1 MPLIRPTSFPRSRSL
16 WSTGGVVCAVF
27 LWLAVW
33 GSVTP
38 VSAQGVEAATYSLA
52 IRGEPL
58 EAALRK
64 TAELTRADVAWDPLL
79 VSGKRSFCVATE
91 LPFEALLSCVL
102 KGTGLDF
109 VRRSS
114 GLYVLEL
121 ATEGPP
127 LYGNLRGIVLD
138 AESEQPVSNAH
149 VYLADAG
156 RGSVANQEGMFI
168 FPRLLP
174 GEYDVRVSHMGYRL
188 GQVQVSITAGGDAST
203 EIILQAEAVLIAPII
218 VDGLSMT
225 PASSLLGSA
234 SATQEEVTT
243 NLNAGTTGILQSLA
257 AMPGVRVSDA
267 TADVHIQGGEAG
279 EHQFRLDGA
288 PVFIPLN
295 VATFVG
301 PFSPFALGK
310 ITVNKAGFRAS
321 LGSQIAGVIEAEH
334 DVRAPAAA
342 AGRGARPQRQFTV
355 QVDPLSTNARFSS
368 STTTADGKHVTTLSA
383 VRVGMWSLVAPPSLA
398 GLLND
403 WNVVD
408 TFVLSAFASENTPF
422 SNLPP
427 EGEPSLQFADVHQ
440 AVRIRFGALRTLNVS
455 GYWGRSSIGNAIANI
470 DLTDADGSSSVSS
483 TDLLAR
489 FKDVYSWQN
498 GMLQARYDVVNSAHV
513 LTSARIRGSF
523 YRLNHDFRAPDAASA
538 GTTEDDGNF
547 VYEVG
552 AEFGADYFSDSG
564 HKVETGAEILVAGTD
579 FTVAGTQQLPIRH
592 ASTGLRVA
600 AFAQDKLQVGS
611 HGTVELGSRFTWLNS
626 RSSLYFEPR
635 LNTRFDFPDTRL
647 GSVSF
652 FVGTGLY
659 RQFVN
664 QFDVSS
670 RSPRAFVSSTRFWMQ
685 NDHTVTP
692 PKAAH
697 LSAEL
702 LLVPNDA
709 WSFSTES
716 YYKKH
721 YHILTLDYSA
731 STDVER
737 DLDQNDFL
745 MASTGH
751 AAGWSAS
758 VRRSIGAG
766 SIRARF
772 DYSSA
777 KRTIQGQY
785 GDKPVT
791 VPWNEPFRLELDA
804 DIVPFKGAVLLARW
818 KSVWD
823 RAWGYRKSYYDF
835 LSAYLGDVDALV
847 EDMRANGVST
857 DAIRRVERQ
866 IRHYELTDPDSHLLP
881 SVHQLD
887 LSMAYS
893 FRMGSYVM
901 QVRGDAINV
910 LNRKNT
916 AEWLFRL
923 DEDRYFNGGVN
934 GLTGLLDRSDRD
946 LLPRVVSV
954 AARLTW

>member
-1 MPLIRPTSFPRSRSL
+1 MPLIRFTTFPLRRPRL
-16 WSTGGVVCAVF
+16 RAGRVICALLV
-27 LWLAVW
+27 LLAIN
-33 GSVTP
+33 GHASSVR
-38 VSAQGVEAATYSLA
+38 AQGVEAARYSLA

-58 EAALRK
+58 ELALRK

-79 VSGKRSFCVATE
+79 VSGKRSFCVATD
-91 LPFEALLSCVL
+91 LPFEGLLSCVL

-174 GEYDVRVSHMGYRL
+174 GDYDVRVSHMGYRL
-188 GQVQVSITAGGDAST
+188 GQVRVSITAGGDAST
-203 EIILQAEAVLIAPII
+203 EVILHAETVLIAPII

-234 SATQEEVTT
+234 TATQEDVTT
-243 NLNAGTTGILQSLA
+243 NLNAGTTGILQSLG
-257 AMPGVRVSDA
+257 AMPGVRVNDA

-301 PFSPFALGK
+301 PFSPFALGR
-310 ITVNKAGFRAS
+310 ITVNKAGFQAS
-321 LGSQIAGVIEAEH
+321 RGSQIAGVIEAEH
-334 DVRAPAAA
+334 DLRAPVGV
-342 AGRGARPQRQFTV
+342 GRSNRPQSQFTV

-368 STTTADGKHVTTLSA
+368 SATTHAGNHVTTLSA
-383 VRVGMWSLVAPPSLA
+383 VRIGMWSLVAPPSLS

-408 TFVLSAFASENTPF
+408 TFVLSAFATENTPF

-455 GYWGRSSIGNAIANI
+455 GYWGRSSIGNAIANV
-470 DLTDADGSSSVSS
+470 DLTGSDNTPGGAANDILS
-483 TDLLAR
+483 R

-498 GMLQARYDVVNSAHV
+498 GMLQARYDVVNSSHV
-513 LTSARIRGSF
+513 LTSARVRGSF

-552 AEFGADYFSDSG
+552 AEFGADYFSDRG
-564 HKVETGAEILVAGTD
+564 HKLETGAEVLVSGTD

-592 ASTGLRVA
+592 ASTGIRLA
-600 AFAQDKLQVGS
+600 AFAQDQLQIGS
-611 HGTVELGSRFTWLNS
+611 HGSVELGSRFTWLNA

-635 LNTRFDFPDTRL
+635 LNTRFDFRDTRF
-647 GSVSF
+647 GAVSF

-685 NDHTVTP
+685 NDHSVTP

-697 LSAEL
+697 LSGEL
-702 LLVPNDA
+702 LVVPNKA
-709 WSFSTES
+709 WSFSTEA
-716 YYKKH
+716 YFKKH
-721 YHILTLDYSA
+721 YHILTLDYA
-731 STDVER
+731 ATTDVGR

-758 VRRSIGAG
+758 ARRSVGPG
-766 SIRARF
+766 SIRMRF
-772 DYSSA
+772 DYSLA
-777 KRTIQGQY
+777 KRTIEGQF
-785 GDKPVT
+785 GDRPVT

-804 DIVPFKGAVLLARW
+804 DLIPFKGAVLLARW
-818 KSVWD
+818 KSIWD
-823 RAWGYRKSYYDF
+823 RSWGFRKSYYDF

-866 IRHYELTDPDSHLLP
+866 ISHYRLTDPDSHVLP
-881 SVHQLD
+881 TIHQLD

-893 FRMGSYVM
+893 FRVGSYVM
-901 QVRGDAINV
+901 QVRGDVINV

-923 DEDRYFNGGVN
+923 DEDRYFNGGAN